1 MKFTYIITEKPEGK
15 VFNEYANSLKK
26 LIKKLDPKKVFEVSY
41 VNKKGN
47 SQIKTINNGKE
58 I

>member
-1 MKFTYIITEKPEGK
+1 MKFTYAIQEQGGK
-15 VFNEYANSLKK
+15 VFNESANSLKK
-26 LIKKLDPKKVFEVSY
+26 LIKKLDPKKVFEVKY

-47 SQIKTINNGKE
+47 PQTKKIYNGKE

>member
-1 MKFTYIITEKPEGK
+1 MKLTYAIQEQGGK
-15 VFNEYANSLKK
+15 VFNESANSLKK
-26 LIKKLDPKKVFEVSY
+26 LIKKLDPKKVFEVKY

-47 SQIKTINNGKE
+47 PQTKKIYNGKE